1 MEKAL
6 FLLSF
11 SLYTSFLE
19 ERGRKRPKRILTV
32 FFPILF
38 FHSFFL
44 EKEKSGNGR
53 EKMFAIIG
61 ESDSVYCC
69 GRVIGIVE

>member
-1 MEKAL
+1 MN
-6 FLLSF
+6 FLIPFLPF
-11 SLYTSFLE
+11 S
-19 ERGRKRPKRILTV
+19 PKENGLGKQRESA
-32 FFPILF
+32 

-69 GRVIGIVE
+69 GRVIGIVEE